1 MSNAQKSN
9 SHNASQ
15 SQNSS
20 SRPLGG
26 EFYTSNDKSST
37 RHFSADKDRQARVDK
52 WKEELPLLSIL
63 ELRRM
68 MLTW

>member
-1 MSNAQKSN
+1 M
-9 SHNASQ
+9 
-15 SQNSS
+15 
-20 SRPLGG
+20 GG